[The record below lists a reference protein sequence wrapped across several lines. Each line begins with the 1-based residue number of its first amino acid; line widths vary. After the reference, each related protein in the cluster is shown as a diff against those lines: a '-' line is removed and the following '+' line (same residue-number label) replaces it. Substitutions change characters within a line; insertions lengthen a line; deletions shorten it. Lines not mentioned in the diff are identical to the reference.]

1 MRIRANSCVQIQH
14 VATEMYLSYE
24 SKSTFKKD
32 KALKNNVGVSG
43 FNEEDQKLIKEIEA
57 NQK

>member
-1 MRIRANSCVQIQH
+1 
-14 VATEMYLSYE
+14 MYMSYE